1 MLIKSLSVEGFRII
15 GNKIILDFP
24 PNGKIGIFGHN
35 EAGKSSI
42 FEAIEFA
49 LFGISR
55 RTKEDLITWGKNKL
69 EVILEFSSGKKNFRI
84 ERSLNRK
91 GSHDVKL
98 VQFESGKPLPE
109 TLVNTVTS
117 VEQQIE
123 EILGM
128 DGNSYSNLIYI
139 RQKELDSLKNLQKRD
154 REKLINKVMGIE
166 DFDSAVEI
174 VHSDIKENK
183 VEFDSLNQKLEFLKK
198 SHDTYLEN
206 LDRIEQLEIEIKE
219 NNSKIK
225 NLEDSESKLKSKLD
239 EYELKKS
246 YKQIKNTLKAQES
259 EESSLSL
266 QLKNSQEERIKLQ
279 KYRTI
284 SKDIEPKFNNLK
296 SIQAKFEHL
305 ENELGLQQNS
315 IHYEEKNIS
324 SSSREV
330 HNNIK
335 NRGSSLKKGIGFLIS
350 GIVVAVLGILFPYLI
365 AVSIILGIIALIN
378 LNRYRKLDKNL
389 IEDIKNNE
397 RLERKKIL
405 DETIVKLK
413 NNILELRKESNFEAG
428 FEVKLELEK
437 LNSTLQVQTGLE
449 TIEKL
454 QGAVSNLSLLNDE
467 TKIKEM
473 REKISNLETKNA
485 SLINELDILEKEKP
499 PNLNLDTD
507 LEEDYDLVK
516 RHQKI
521 SDELDACNSKL
532 NSDKGI
538 LQQSKKE
545 NSNLFNEYEQYPN
558 ELENKTKVEDE
569 IRLLEFLKD
578 RFKEISAKMRNQVIP
593 HAANL
598 ISEWLPQ
605 ITDNRYSSLEISED
619 LKFKVFEEAVGGYK
633 ERDLFSGGTQDQFLI
648 ALRLAFTKS
657 ILDNRTRADEYSLF
671 MDEATSSSD
680 FIRKQGIFNL
690 LDEVKKTFK
699 QIFIIAH
706 EDISNSVD
714 YHLTLQRNESGFTS
728 IKSRS
733 W

>member
-1 MLIKSLSVEGFRII
+1 MLIKSLSVEGFGII

-55 RTKEDLITWGKNKL
+55 RKKEDLITWGKNKL
-69 EVILEFSSGKKNFRI
+69 EVILEFSSGKKQFRV
-84 ERSLNRK
+84 ERSLIRK
-91 GSHDVKL
+91 GSHYVKL
-98 VQFESGKPLPE
+98 VQFENGKPLPE

-123 EILGM
+123 EIFGM
-128 DGNSYSNLIYI
+128 DRNSYSNLIYI

-174 VHSDIKENK
+174 VHSDVKENK
-183 VEFDSLNQKLEFLKK
+183 VELDSFNQKLEFLKK

-206 LDRIEQLEIEIKE
+206 LDCIKQLEIEIKE

-266 QLKNSQEERIKLQ
+266 QLKNSQGERIKLE

-315 IHYEEKNIS
+315 LHYEEKNIS

-330 HNNIK
+330 SNNIK

-365 AVSIILGIIALIN
+365 AVAIILGIFALIN

-413 NNILELRKESNFEAG
+413 NNILELRNESNFEFG
-428 FEVKLELEK
+428 YEIKLELEK
-437 LNSTLQVQTGLE
+437 LNSTLEVQTGLE
-449 TIEKL
+449 TLEKL
-454 QGAVSNLSLLNDE
+454 QGAVSNLSSLNYK

-473 REKISNLETKNA
+473 QEKISNLKTKNS
-485 SLINELDILEKEKP
+485 SLINELDLLEKAKP
-499 PNLNLDTD
+499 QNLNLDTD
-507 LEEDYDLVK
+507 LEEDYDLIK

-532 NSDKGI
+532 NSDKGV